1 MKLNIFN
8 KQTVRDIDVK
18 DKAVLMRVDF
28 NVPLKDGN
36 VADDTRIL
44 AALPT
49 IRYLI
54 NENVRLVLCS
64 HLGRPKGERVSELS
78 LYPVAV
84 HLSELIGTP
93 IAFSSDCIGPEAE
106 EKAQTLKPGEIL
118 LLENTRFH
126 PEEKKNDQGFTKAL
140 ASLGEIFVNDAFGTA
155 HRAHASSVG
164 VASFLPA
171 VAGFLMEKEIS
182 ILGKVLSDPEVPLVA
197 ILGGKKISDK
207 IGVVGS
213 LLTIADKLLLG
224 GGMANTFLVAQ
235 GYELGDSL
243 VEMDSLDFASQF
255 LEEAEGKIMLPS
267 DVVIADDFSANASY
281 KTVPVD
287 QVGPGW
293 QVLDIGTE
301 TVSIYTAEMAN
312 ARTIV
317 WNGPV
322 GVFEFE
328 PFARGTNALAKAIA
342 ESDAK
347 AIIGGGDSAAAI
359 RLAGLEEQ
367 VYHVSTGGGA
377 ALEFLEGKT
386 LPGVAALLDK

>member
-1 MKLNIFN
+1 MNIFN

-182 ILGKVLSDPEVPLVA
+182 ILGKVLSDPEVPFVA